1 MLCFYNLTTGLE
13 NANIADFPRIVRIQ
27 SSHIERKAWNRIF
40 EQLNDELLFY
50 LAIGQEC
57 QIIEGVKKPTSSK
70 VVNTAI
76 PVINYILYRVWFK
89 KNIRVLRMDPKY
101 LDRIY
106 KELTPSVKKKL
117 KYFRKFLLTSEIK
130 LYGITSPAYHDGN
143 YDWYK
148 EKARVELCAWLA
160 VVPKIW

>member
-1 MLCFYNLTTGLE
+1 LTTGLE

-89 KNIRVLRMDPKY
+89 KILG
-101 LDRIY
+101 
-106 KELTPSVKKKL
+106 
-117 KYFRKFLLTSEIK
+117 F
-130 LYGITSPAYHDGN
+130 
-143 YDWYK
+143 
-148 EKARVELCAWLA
+148 
-160 VVPKIW
+160 